1 MADVLTKE
9 QRHRNMQHIRGKDTK
24 AEVVLRKTLWAR
36 GYRYRK
42 NYSMLPGKP
51 DIVITKER
59 ICIFVDSEFFH
70 GKDYLKGYKSNKYNS
85 LKEQLEHSNNSGF
98 WITKIERNMKRDE
111 EVNVALHLLG
121 WEVIRFWS
129 KDVLA
134 DVEKCI
140 TIIEN
145 RRDTRFQ

>member
-85 LKEQLEHSNNSGF
+85 LKEQLFDAYVAKSESGEQSIQLTEKEIAQFEFSNASTN
-98 WITKIERNMKRDE
+98 
-111 EVNVALHLLG
+111 L
-121 WEVIRFWS
+121 
-129 KDVLA
+129 
-134 DVEKCI
+134 
-140 TIIEN
+140 
-145 RRDTRFQ
+145 